1 MPFSSLKDKISNKKY
16 SVSFGEVVK
25 INATVITARGL
36 KVSISD
42 IVKIISNETGQETI
56 GMVTEIDGATF
67 YITPF
72 SFVEGFCSGDRVFLD
87 QTGLSIPVGQSLL
100 GRVVDPFM
108 RPIDGKGVVNGSK
121 LMPIIKPPIAAMKR
135 GMIDEVFSVGVK
147 SIDGLLT
154 CGKGQKL
161 GIFAGS
167 GVGKSTLMG
176 MIVRGSDAPIK
187 VVALIGER
195 GREVPEFIEKNLG
208 GNLENTVIV
217 VATSDDS
224 PLMRKYGAFAAM
236 SVAEFFKD
244 QGLDVLFIMDSVT
257 RFAMAQ
263 REIGLALGEPPTSK
277 GYPPSSLTLLPQLM
291 ERAGK
296 EEGKGSITAF
306 FTVLIEGDDM
316 SDPIADQSRSILDGH
331 IVLSR
336 ELTDFGIYP
345 PVHILNSASRV
356 MNDIISDE
364 HLKAVLKF
372 RRLYTI
378 LKENEML
385 IRIGAYT
392 KGGDPDLD
400 EAISKKGEMEK
411 FLIQN
416 AMQKSDFN
424 DTLETLLK
432 LTAPSL

>member
-42 IVKIISNETGQETI
+42 IVKIISNETNQETI

-87 QTGLSIPVGQSLL
+87 QSGLSIPVGQSLL

-108 RPIDGKGVVNGSK
+108 RPIDGKGTVNGSK

-356 MNDIISDE
+356 MNDIISEE

-400 EAISKKGEMEK
+400 EAIAKKNEMEK

-416 AMQKSDFN
+416 AMQTSDFN
-424 DTLETLLK
+424 DTLDTLLK

>member
-1 MPFSSLKDKISNKKY
+1 MPLKSLREKISNKKY
-16 SVSFGEVVK
+16 SVTFGEVVK

-42 IVKIISNETGQETI
+42 IVKIISNETAQETI
-56 GMVTEIDGATF
+56 GMVTEIDGTTF
-67 YITPF
+67 FITPF

-87 QTGLSIPVGQSLL
+87 QTGLNIPVGASLL

-108 RPIDGKGVVNGSK
+108 RPIDGKGSINSSK
-121 LMPIIKPPIAAMKR
+121 LSPIIKAPIAAMKR
-135 GMIDEVFSVGVK
+135 GMIDEVFRVGVK

-176 MIVRGSDAPIK
+176 MIVRGAVAPIK

-263 REIGLALGEPPTSK
+263 REIGLALGEPPTSN
-277 GYPPSSLTLLPQLM
+277 G
-291 ERAGK
+291 
-296 EEGKGSITAF
+296 
-306 FTVLIEGDDM
+306 
-316 SDPIADQSRSILDGH
+316 
-331 IVLSR
+331 
-336 ELTDFGIYP
+336 
-345 PVHILNSASRV
+345 
-356 MNDIISDE
+356 
-364 HLKAVLKF
+364 
-372 RRLYTI
+372 
-378 LKENEML
+378 
-385 IRIGAYT
+385 
-392 KGGDPDLD
+392 
-400 EAISKKGEMEK
+400 
-411 FLIQN
+411 
-416 AMQKSDFN
+416 
-424 DTLETLLK
+424 
-432 LTAPSL
+432 

>member
-1 MPFSSLKDKISNKKY
+1 VPLKSLREKISDKKY
-16 SVSFGEVVK
+16 SVAFGEVVK

-42 IVKIISNETGQETI
+42 IVKIVSNDTNQETI
-56 GMVTEIDGATF
+56 GMVTEIDGSTF
-67 YITPF
+67 FITPF

-87 QTGLSIPVGQSLL
+87 QTGLNIPVGSSLL

-108 RPIDGKGVVNGSK
+108 RPIDGKGSVNNSK
-121 LMPIIKPPIAAMKR
+121 FSPIIKAPIAAMKR
-135 GMIDEVFSVGVK
+135 GMINEVFSVGVK

-176 MIVRGSDAPIK
+176 MIVRGANAPIK

-236 SVAEFFKD
+236 SVAEHFKD

-306 FTVLIEGDDM
+306 FTILVEGDDM

-356 MNDIISDE
+356 MNDIISPE

-372 RRLYTI
+372 RRLYTL
-378 LKENEML
+378 LKENEVL
-385 IRIGAYT
+385 IRIGAYL
-392 KGGDPDLD
+392 KGSDPELD
-400 EAISKKGEMEK
+400 EAINKKKDMEN

-416 AMQKSDFN
+416 SMYKSEFD
-424 DTLETLLK
+424 ETVNSLLN
-432 LTAPSL
+432 LMSSS